1 MGEKTRQ
8 EREKQ
13 KHTWVREEGKMT
25 LTEAIKDL
33 AFSSRSW
40 PLHLCVI
47 MAGQGSDLI
56 TVLYLAN

>member
-1 MGEKTRQ
+1 
-8 EREKQ
+8 
-13 KHTWVREEGKMT
+13 MT

-40 PLHLCVI
+40 HLHLCVI
-47 MAGQGSDLI
+47 MAGQGGDLI